1 MYRVGID
8 IGGTFTD
15 MLLVGDDG
23 SAVIGKTLTTPGDP
37 SLAVENALRPALE
50 NGTVKTGVRGTLI
63 HGTTLVTN
71 ALIERK
77 GAPTA
82 LLTTSGFRDA
92 VEIGREHRYELY
104 DLNLELPKPLVPRHL
119 RFDVPERMA
128 ADGSVIQPLNEEF
141 VRGLVVELRNKG
153 IRAIGVCY
161 LNSFRNQAHEKRT
174 AEIIAEVAPEIR
186 VSLSSEAVSYTHL
199 EPTRH

>member
-23 SAVIGKTLTTPGDP
+23 SAVIAKTLTTPGDP
-37 SLAVENALRPALE
+37 SLAVENALRPVLE
-50 NGTVKTGVRGTLI
+50 NGSVDPRERGTLI

-77 GAPTA
+77 GALTA
-82 LLTTSGFRDA
+82 LLTTVGFRDA

-104 DLNLELPKPLVPRHL
+104 DLNLDLPKPLVPRHL

-128 ADGSVIQPLNEEF
+128 ADGTRDRRDEQRHAGCGDQHVPL
-141 VRGLVVELRNKG
+141 RRHAPILRHS
-153 IRAIGVCY
+153 RCD
-161 LNSFRNQAHEKRT
+161 R
-174 AEIIAEVAPEIR
+174 PR
-186 VSLSSEAVSYTHL
+186 VDA
-199 EPTRH
+199 R